1 MTDQN
6 PETPRE
12 PSGAI
17 NHHQEHVAPQS
28 DQDGVLGEN
37 AGEQNAGSI
46 DEAPD
51 GQSASQGGTPANQGP
66 VPAEP
71 EDMSDTGSDIGSLA
85 PDPAA
90 EEVAE

>member
-17 NHHQEHVAPQS
+17 NHDQEAAAPEA
-28 DQDGVLGEN
+28 DQGSSPSGHTDG
-37 AGEQNAGSI
+37 A
-46 DEAPD
+46 D
-51 GQSASQGGTPANQGP
+51 QGGTPANPGP

-71 EDMSDTGSDIGSLA
+71 EDMSDTGSDIGSLG
-85 PDPAA
+85 PDPAS

>member
-17 NHHQEHVAPQS
+17 NHHQENVAPQS
-28 DQDGVLGEN
+28 DQDRVVGQD
-37 AGEQNAGSI
+37 AGHDAGSI

-51 GQSASQGGTPANQGP
+51 GRSSDGGTPANQGP

>member
-17 NHHQEHVAPQS
+17 NHHQENVAPQS
-28 DQDGVLGEN
+28 GQDRVVGGDD
-37 AGEQNAGSI
+37 A
-46 DEAPD
+46 D
-51 GQSASQGGTPANQGP
+51 GADRGGTPANQGP

-85 PDPAA
+85 PDPAS

>member
-17 NHHQEHVAPQS
+17 NHHQENVAPQS
-28 DQDGVLGEN
+28 DQAPVRGEN
-37 AGEQNAGSI
+37 A
-46 DEAPD
+46 D
-51 GQSASQGGTPANQGP
+51 GADQGGTPANQGP

-85 PDPAA
+85 PDPAS

>member
-1 MTDQN
+1 MSDQN

-17 NHHQEHVAPQS
+17 NHHQENVAPQS
-28 DQDGVLGEN
+28 DQGPVKDQD
-37 AGEQNAGSI
+37 AG
-46 DEAPD
+46 DDP
-51 GQSASQGGTPANQGP
+51 SQGGTPANQGP

-71 EDMSDTGSDIGSLA
+71 EDMSDTGSDIGHLA